1 MSIIIG
7 VVWVICMYLEYYLG
21 YEDNVVML
29 GVLKLGYLCYSD
41 GFWFVC
47 DDIWLDGKKREVKL

>member
-1 MSIIIG
+1 
-7 VVWVICMYLEYYLG
+7 MYLEYYLG

-47 DDIWLDGKKREVKL
+47 DDIWLDGKKRDVKL